1 MIVRRKLRHS
11 YVIFVARRF
20 HFINKLY
27 NVIIYS
33 CSDLPLHFRC
43 SQEIPLLLGATQFLD
58 VSIVLFVSYISV
70 CSVRKLAV
78 GSCSTILRVS
88 V

>member
-27 NVIIYS
+27 NVIIY
-33 CSDLPLHFRC
+33 P
-43 SQEIPLLLGATQFLD
+43 QEPELRTTHHKPISIILNNRRFTVEMQFE
-58 VSIVLFVSYISV
+58 INVLF
-70 CSVRKLAV
+70 
-78 GSCSTILRVS
+78 
-88 V
+88 